1 MNTFENIKIAWES
14 LRSNFLRSL
23 LTLMIIALGL
33 MSLIG
38 ILTAIDGLLKSINDN
53 FNRLGSNSFTI
64 QRTNERIKTKT
75 AGWKRIRSKAISY
88 TEATNFSNK
97 YDYSNAK
104 IGIDLFAKSNAVVK
118 FRDLKTENEISLRGI
133 NLDYLNVSSFEI
145 ENGRGFM
152 ETELQSGKASCIIG
166 SEIVDKLFNG
176 KSDKAIGQ
184 TIQINSSSYKIIG
197 SLKSKGSSFGGSQD
211 GVIFIPLI
219 RARIQY
225 GSPNS
230 NYKITVSIPR
240 SVDLDQAINQATGA
254 MRIVRNLKPID
265 KNDFEM
271 VKSSGLMD
279 ELKSMTTNLRFATIA
294 IGLMTLLGAAIGLM
308 NIMLVSVTERTKE
321 IGIAKALGATRRNI
335 LIQFLTESILITL
348 VGGIIGIILGIIIGN
363 IVTFYL
369 GGTFIFPVVWVMIG
383 FILCVITGIISGLY
397 PALKASRL
405 DPIESLRY
413 E

>member
-23 LTLMIIALGL
+23 LTLMIISLGL

-88 TEATNFSNK
+88 VEATNFSQK

-104 IGIDLFAKSNAVVK
+104 IGIDLFAEANAVVK
-118 FRDLKTENEISLRGI
+118 FRDIKTENEISLRGI
-133 NLDYLNVSSFEI
+133 NLDYLSVSSFEI

-152 ETELQSGKASCIIG
+152 ETELQNGKASCIVG

-176 KSDKAIGQ
+176 KSDKALGQ

-197 SLKSKGSSFGGSQD
+197 ILKSKGSSFGGSQD
-211 GVIFIPLI
+211 GVVFIPLI

-240 SVDLDQAINQATGA
+240 SVDLDQAINQATGV

-265 KNDFEM
+265 QNDFEI

-279 ELKSMTTNLRFATIA
+279 ELKSVTSNLRFATIA

-321 IGIAKALGATRRNI
+321 IGIAKALGATRKNI

-348 VGGIIGIILGIIIGN
+348 VGGVIGIILGIIIGN
-363 IVTFYL
+363 VVTFYL
-369 GGTFIFPVVWVMIG
+369 GGKFIFPVAWVIIG
-383 FILCVITGIISGLY
+383 FVLCLITGIISGLY